1 MRRRTWL
8 ILACIVLAATAAIG
22 GTLAFLTDNDS
33 AVNTMVMGK
42 VDIEMMEYNA
52 DGSKFTDGQTLLPG
66 DTLGKQIEVENV
78 GSTDA
83 FVRTWVAVQQGADG
97 ASVVTPIWKDGIT
110 ATKYSET
117 ATIEGQKYDLYYVDY
132 ALKSGEKMMTLDSIK
147 MSLEADNDDIDAIG
161 SEMKIPV
168 FTQAVQQAN
177 MGEMTPALNE
187 AFPKQPWENGKI
199 PEDDSA
205 DLYITS
211 VTDLFGFA
219 KSVNEGENWSGKTVE
234 LMADIDLAG
243 KTWTPIGNVDGYP
256 GKTFSGT
263 FKGNGHTISNMK
275 AVPANPNSGEAT
287 AGLFGSAC
295 SAKIQDL
302 TLTNVD
308 VQSTHYAGAL
318 LGYVSDNANT
328 IIENCKVIGGK
339 VSSTPV
345 KINNNWD
352 NGDKVGGLIGAITE
366 GSPTKVKN
374 CSVQGVNIK
383 AYRDVGELI
392 GCYLDNTDNV
402 TGCATQ
408 GVTLEW
414 DNSHDYKEFG
424 SKDVKGAYFG
434 GMIGRRNDGQ
444 DQPEPVKP
452 EVPYV
457 TSREELEKAISDNEG
472 KVIVGGTINA
482 RQLSF
487 GSGGKNVTFVGT
499 GENSV
504 FDLSGQGEREY
515 LSTGGST
522 LAFENITVK
531 FNTEYMNG
539 IAHSNTISFKNCKIE
554 GTLYGYADDYVFEN
568 CVFEVSGDKYDM
580 WTWGANDVVMKN
592 CTFNTSGKALLVYNE
607 NHHTNVTVENCKFID
622 RNDYENVNNKAAIET
637 GQDWTWQTQSYT
649 IVVNNTKVSGFDE
662 TSKGIPT
669 GTNLWGN
676 KNSMAPEI
684 LSVTIDG
691 VKVYGN

>member
-22 GTLAFLTDNDS
+22 GTLAFLTDNES
-33 AVNTMVMGK
+33 AVNTMVMGN

-66 DTLGKQIEVENV
+66 DTLGKQIEVENI

-97 ASVVTPIWKDGIT
+97 ACVTPIWKDGIT
-110 ATKYSET
+110 ET
-117 ATIEGQKYDLYYVDY
+117 TYTGNPVTIGEKKYDLYYVDY

-147 MSLEADNDDIDAIG
+147 MSLEADNADIEAIG

-177 MGEMTPALNE
+177 MGDMTDALDH
-187 AFPKQPWENGKI
+187 AFPGHPWLNGDI
-199 PEDDSA
+199 PGDDSA

-219 KSVNEGENWSGKTVE
+219 KSVNGGNTWSGKTVE

-243 KTWTPIGNVDGYP
+243 KTWTPIGNVDDYP

-275 AVPANPNSGEAT
+275 AVPANPNSEHAT

-339 VSSTPV
+339 VSSTPLQV
-345 KINNNWD
+345 GTGWD
-352 NGDKVGGLIGAITE
+352 NGDKVGGLIGAITT

-374 CSVQGVNIK
+374 CEVLGVTVK
-383 AYRDVGELI
+383 GYRDVGELI
-392 GCYLDNTDNV
+392 GCYLDDTANV

-414 DNSHDYKEFG
+414 DDSHDYKSFG
-424 SKDVKGAYFG
+424 SKDAEKAYFG

-444 DQPEPVKP
+444 DQPTPVEP

-457 TSREELEKAISDNEG
+457 TDKAALQSAIQSG
-472 KVIVGGTINA
+472 KSKIMIGGTVDA
-482 RQLSF
+482 STLSF
-487 GSGGKNVTFVGT
+487 GSGKKDVTFVGT
-499 GENSV
+499 GKDSV
-504 FDLSGQGEREY
+504 FDLSSLGYSG
-515 LSTGGST
+515 LVSTGNSQV
-522 LAFENITVK
+522 AFENMTVR
-531 FNTEYMNG
+531 FSTATFNG
-539 IAHSNTISFKNCKIE
+539 ISDITSITFRNCTIE
-554 GTLYGYADDYVFEN
+554 GTFNGYANQNLFED
-568 CVFEVSGDKYDM
+568 CVFNITGDQYSV
-580 WTWGANDVVMKN
+580 WTWGARNVLIKN
-592 CTFNTSGKALLVYNE
+592 CTFNCDGKALLLYGGAAGSPTTPTTSLTIE
-607 NHHTNVTVENCKFID
+607 DCTF
-622 RNDYENVNNKAAIET
+622 NDNGSISEKAAIEIGNDYNAT
-637 GQDWTWQTQSYT
+637 YSLN
-649 IVVNNTKVSGFDE
+649 VKNAKVNGFDINP
-662 TSKGIPT
+662 KGIST
-669 GTNLWGN
+669 GTTLWGN
-676 KNSMAPEI
+676 KDSMDKDH
-684 LSVTIDG
+684 LSVTVDG
-691 VKVYGN
+691 VKVY